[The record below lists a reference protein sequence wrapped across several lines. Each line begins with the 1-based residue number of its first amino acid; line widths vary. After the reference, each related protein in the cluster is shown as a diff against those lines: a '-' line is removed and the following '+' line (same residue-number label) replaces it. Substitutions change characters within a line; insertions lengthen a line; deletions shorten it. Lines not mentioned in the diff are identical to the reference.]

1 MSVIESVFLGLIQG
15 LTEFLPISSS
25 GHLVIFQ
32 TILKIDTDSADL
44 MFDSILHIGTLF
56 AVFIAFWQQIQDIFT
71 EIALS
76 SKQILTG
83 KFHYKSINSRQKF
96 IFFLF
101 ISLTPLLI
109 VFPIKD
115 SIERTYSSLLITGIA
130 LLITSILLLL
140 CDKTVEGNT
149 SEENITIKQALIIG
163 ITQAFA
169 VVPGLSRSG
178 ATITAGI
185 MCGFNRKLAVQYSFL
200 LSIPTIIT
208 GSLLKI
214 LEAISE
220 GSFDS
225 SLLIPYLAGMTT
237 AAISGYASLKLL
249 QYLLKTKKFIIFSIY
264 CFAAGLFSIIY
275 SLV

>member
-25 GHLVIFQ
+25 GHLVLFQ

-44 MFDSILHIGTLF
+44 LFDSILHIGTLF
-56 AVFIAFWQQIQDIFT
+56 AVFIAFWQPIREIFT
-71 EIALS
+71 EITLS

-83 KFHYKSINSRQKF
+83 KFHYKSVNSRQKF
-96 IFFLF
+96 IFYLFL
-101 ISLTPLLI
+101 SLTPLLI

-115 SIERTYSSLLITGIA
+115 LIEKTYSSLITTGIA
-130 LLITSILLLL
+130 LLITSILLFL

-149 SEENITIKQALIIG
+149 SKENITIKQAMIIG

-169 VVPGLSRSG
+169 VIPGLSRSG
-178 ATITAGI
+178 STITAGI
-185 MCGFNRKLAVQYSFL
+185 MCGFNRKLSVQYSFL
-200 LSIPTIIT
+200 LSIPTIIA
-208 GSLLKI
+208 GSLLNI
-214 LEAISE
+214 FEAISGE
-220 GSFDS
+220 TFDS
-225 SLLIPYLAGMTT
+225 SLLIPYFAGMTA

-264 CFAAGLFSIIY
+264 CFAVGLFSIIY
-275 SLV
+275 SII